1 MKSENMIKIEMT
13 VDEAKA
19 QLEQFPEDSGKRLIG
34 DHLATLILGNH
45 LTPAQAQAV
54 LVLAWNKVLNTAKL
68 TFPDSTEI
76 YNVRQINT
84 DSVKASFRERD
95 KLGILGC
102 IFREMWEVTDPPYG
116 TALLT
121 PQEQFAKLDSLW
133 QEAAG
138 IMSAETYTDKKQPN
152 VEFTHTRGKENEKRA

>member
-1 MKSENMIKIEMT
+1 MNAIIACGNPKEI
-13 VDEAKA
+13 AA
-19 QLEQFPEDSGKRLIG
+19 
-34 DHLATLILGNH
+34 LAVAMQERPIN
-45 LTPAQAQAV
+45 PNV
-54 LVLAWNKVLNTAKL
+54 
-68 TFPDSTEI
+68 EI

-116 TALLT
+116 TAPLT

-133 QEAAG
+133 QEAAE
-138 IMSAETYTDKKQPN
+138 IMSAETYTNKKEPN
-152 VEFTHTRGKENEKRA
+152 VEFVRS

>member
-1 MKSENMIKIEMT
+1 MNAIIACGNPKEI
-13 VDEAKA
+13 AA
-19 QLEQFPEDSGKRLIG
+19 
-34 DHLATLILGNH
+34 LAVAMQERPIN
-45 LTPAQAQAV
+45 PNV
-54 LVLAWNKVLNTAKL
+54 
-68 TFPDSTEI
+68 EI

-116 TALLT
+116 TAPLT
-121 PQEQFAKLDSLW
+121 PQEQFAKLANLW

-138 IMSAETYTDKKQPN
+138 IMSAETYTDKKEPN
-152 VEFTHTRGKENEKRA
+152 IEFTHTRGKENEKRA

>member
-1 MKSENMIKIEMT
+1 MNAIIACGNPKEI
-13 VDEAKA
+13 AA
-19 QLEQFPEDSGKRLIG
+19 
-34 DHLATLILGNH
+34 LAVAMQERPIN
-45 LTPAQAQAV
+45 PNV
-54 LVLAWNKVLNTAKL
+54 
-68 TFPDSTEI
+68 EI

-116 TALLT
+116 TAPLT
-121 PQEQFAKLDSLW
+121 PQEQFAKLDNLW

-138 IMSAETYTDKKQPN
+138 IMSAETSTDKKEPN
-152 VEFTHTRGKENEKRA
+152 IEFTHTRGKENEKRA

>member
-1 MKSENMIKIEMT
+1 MNAIIACGNPKEI
-13 VDEAKA
+13 AA
-19 QLEQFPEDSGKRLIG
+19 
-34 DHLATLILGNH
+34 LAVAMQERPIN
-45 LTPAQAQAV
+45 PNV
-54 LVLAWNKVLNTAKL
+54 
-68 TFPDSTEI
+68 EI

-116 TALLT
+116 TAPLT
-121 PQEQFAKLDSLW
+121 PQEQFAKLDNLW

-138 IMSAETYTDKKQPN
+138 ILSAETYTDKKEPN
-152 VEFTHTRGKENEKRA
+152 IEFTHTRGKENEKRA

>member
-1 MKSENMIKIEMT
+1 MT

-54 LVLAWNKVLNTAKL
+54 LVLAWNKVLNIAKL

-76 YNVRQINT
+76 YNARQTDT
-84 DSVKASFRERD
+84 DSAKASFRERD

-102 IFREMWEVTDPPYG
+102 IFWEMWEVTDPPYG

-133 QEAAG
+133 QEAAE
-138 IMSAETYTDKKQPN
+138 IMSAETYTNKKEPN
-152 VEFTHTRGKENEKRA
+152 VEFVRS

>member
-1 MKSENMIKIEMT
+1 MNAIIACGNPKEI
-13 VDEAKA
+13 AA
-19 QLEQFPEDSGKRLIG
+19 
-34 DHLATLILGNH
+34 LAVAMQERPIN
-45 LTPAQAQAV
+45 PNV
-54 LVLAWNKVLNTAKL
+54 
-68 TFPDSTEI
+68 EI

-116 TALLT
+116 TAPLT
-121 PQEQFAKLDSLW
+121 PQEQFAKLDNLW

-138 IMSAETYTDKKQPN
+138 IMSAETYTDKKEPN
-152 VEFTHTRGKENEKRA
+152 IEFTHTRSKENEKRA

>member
-1 MKSENMIKIEMT
+1 MNAIIACGNPKEI
-13 VDEAKA
+13 AA
-19 QLEQFPEDSGKRLIG
+19 
-34 DHLATLILGNH
+34 LAVAMQERPIN
-45 LTPAQAQAV
+45 PNV
-54 LVLAWNKVLNTAKL
+54 
-68 TFPDSTEI
+68 EI

-116 TALLT
+116 TAPLT
-121 PQEQFAKLDSLW
+121 PQEQFAKLDNLW

-138 IMSAETYTDKKQPN
+138 IMSAETYTDKKEPN
-152 VEFTHTRGKENEKRA
+152 IEFTHTRGKENEKRAKNNC

>member
-1 MKSENMIKIEMT
+1 MT

-54 LVLAWNKVLNTAKL
+54 LVLAWNKVLNIAKL

-76 YNVRQINT
+76 YNARQTDT
-84 DSVKASFRERD
+84 DSAKASFRERD

-133 QEAAG
+133 QEAAE
-138 IMSAETYTDKKQPN
+138 IMSAETYTNKKEPN
-152 VEFTHTRGKENEKRA
+152 VEFVRS